1 MAEVVLASASE
12 RQTWHTKFFKEYI
25 RQSGYAAYMGTT
37 ERAIFRVMTGEGS
50 GASIINFPYLG
61 TLKGRGVM
69 DAEVLEGN
77 EEDLENANDQVRTRW
92 RRNGVTVPKST
103 SYRTEL
109 DILGAAKPALQDWAA
124 RNLRNDLSNALRSII
139 VPGTVDESGL
149 PGTDTAVGY
158 DASTPAQ
165 RNAYL
170 ATNQDRILFGANRAN
185 GASGNWA
192 TALGQVDAVNDKLT
206 PANISAAKRLV
217 RGEGEYDDGMT
228 PYTTE
233 DGREYFVLF
242 ANPRAFRDVKQDP
255 TMVAAN
261 KDIRERGL
269 DNPIFQDGDL
279 MWDGVIIR
287 EIPSLGVLPGVGA
300 GGIDVA
306 RNFLC
311 GRSAV
316 GIGWGQRPELRQDTT
331 RDYQFRPSVGIEEL
345 RGQKKL
351 SRGGRLYATAELIT
365 AATPDA

>member
-1 MAEVVLASASE
+1 MAEVVLATASE
-12 RQTWHTKFFKEYI
+12 RQTWHTKFFKDYI
-25 RQSGYAAYMGTT
+25 RQTGFEAYMGTS
-37 ERAIFRVMTGEGS
+37 ERNIFRVLTGEGS
-50 GASIINFPYLG
+50 NASIINFPYLG
-61 TLKGRGVM
+61 QLKGRGVL

-109 DILGAAKPALQDWAA
+109 DLLDAAKPALRDWAA
-124 RNLRNDLSNALRSII
+124 RNLRNDLSGTLRSVI
-139 VPGTVDESGL
+139 VAGAQDESGL
-149 PGTDTAVGY
+149 PGTDTSVAY
-158 DASTPAQ
+158 DTATAAQ

-170 ATNQDRILFGANRAN
+170 GANQDRILFGATRSN

-192 TALGQVDAVNDKLT
+192 TSLANVDAVADKLT
-206 PANISAAKRLV
+206 PANISSAKRLV

-242 ANPRAFRDVKQDP
+242 ANPRAFRDLKTDP
-255 TMVAAN
+255 VMVEAN
-261 KDIRERGL
+261 KTSRARGL

-287 EIPSLGVLPGVGA
+287 EIPSLGIIAGAGA

-306 RNFLC
+306 RNFMC
-311 GRSAV
+311 GRSAI
-316 GIGWGQRPELRQDTT
+316 GIGIGQRPELRTDSK
-331 RDYQFRPSVGIEEL
+331 RDYEFRPSVGIEEL

-351 SRGGRLYATAELIT
+351 SKGGKLFATAELIT
-365 AATPDA
+365 AATADA

>member
-1 MAEVVLASASE
+1 MAEVVLATASE
-12 RQTWHTKFFKEYI
+12 RQTWHNKFFKEYV
-25 RQSGYAAYMGTT
+25 RQSGYAPYMGTS
-37 ERAIFRVMTGEGS
+37 ERNIFRVLTGEGS
-50 GASIINFPYLG
+50 TASIINFPYLG

-103 SYRTEL
+103 SYKTEL
-109 DILGAAKPALQDWAA
+109 NILDAAKGALRDWSA
-124 RNLRNDLSNALRSII
+124 RNLRNDLSNVLKSII
-139 VPGTVDESGL
+139 VPGIADESGM
-149 PGTDTAVGY
+149 PGTDTAISY
-158 DASTPAQ
+158 EASSAAQ

-170 ATNQDRILFGANRAN
+170 AANQDRILFGASRAN
-185 GASGNWA
+185 GVSGNWA
-192 TALGQVDAVNDKLT
+192 TALGTVDATNDKLT

-217 RGEGEYDDGMT
+217 RGEGEYDDGMM

-242 ANPRAFRDVKQDP
+242 ANPRSFRDLKTDP
-255 TMVAAN
+255 VMTQAN
-261 KDIRERGL
+261 REVRERGL

-279 MWDGVIIR
+279 VWDGVVIR
-287 EIPSLGVLPGVGA
+287 EIPSIGLIPGAGA

-311 GRSAV
+311 GRSAI
-316 GIGWGQRPELRQDTT
+316 GIGIGQRPELRLDNK
-331 RDYQFRPSVGIEEL
+331 RDYEFRPSVGIEEL

-351 SRGGRLYATAELIT
+351 SRGGRLYAVAELIT

>member
-12 RQTWHTKFFKEYI
+12 RQTWHNKFFKDYM
-25 RQSGYAAYMGTT
+25 RQSGFAAYMGTT
-37 ERAIFRVMTGEGS
+37 ERNIFRVLAGEGT
-50 GASIINFPYLG
+50 GASIVNFPYLG
-61 TLKGRGVM
+61 VLKGRGVQ
-69 DAEVLEGN
+69 DSEVLEGN
-77 EEDLENANDQVRTRW
+77 EEDLENANDQIRTRW

-109 DILGAAKPALQDWAA
+109 DLLDAAKPALRDWAA
-124 RNLRNDLSNALRSII
+124 RNLRNDLANTLRSII
-139 VPGTVDESGL
+139 VPGAVDESGL
-149 PGTDTAVGY
+149 PGTDTAVAY
-158 DASTPAQ
+158 EAATAAQ
-165 RNAYL
+165 RNTYL
-170 ATNQDRILFGANRAN
+170 ANNQDRILFGAARAN
-185 GASGNWA
+185 GVSGNWA
-192 TALGQVDAVNDKLT
+192 TALGTVDATNDKLT

-228 PYTTE
+228 PYMTE

-242 ANPRAFRDVKQDP
+242 ANPRSFRDLKNDAA
-255 TMVAAN
+255 MIDAN
-261 KDIRERGL
+261 KNMRERGL

-287 EIPSLGVLPGVGA
+287 EIPSIGVIAGAGA

-316 GIGWGQRPELRQDTT
+316 GIGWGQRPELRSDLK
-331 RDYQFRPSVGIEEL
+331 RDYEFRPSVGIEEL

-351 SRGGRLYATAELIT
+351 SKGGKLFAIAELVT
-365 AATPDA
+365 AATADA